1 MKYLVFT
8 FLFFCCYKIFK
19 EKGIH
24 KFIWLMTGILMIN
37 SSYSPIIHSNSHY
50 TLAIT
55 YLISLFTDS
64 SFKISLKRYPL
75 KEISIAI
82 LITHILIAIL
92 CDWQSIYQSIYRAI
106 LEFSISFFMLFTGYH
121 AISTNKDYDL
131 LIKRLKPILLI
142 TAIYGLICFILKDNP
157 YNKLVGISDVGI
169 NYDFFETNR
178 GYRIAGF
185 SNTSNPHAHLL
196 TVLSFIIIS
205 REKNRFNYLL
215 VGLSLLN
222 LLLSDSRAPLAD
234 LFVLI
239 GIYFLLTKGISRKI
253 KIACIGSVA
262 FLLLMQI
269 PLISTFTDKIILKI
283 TDTFASEGET
293 EVTGSSIALRLTQL
307 DSAWQYFLQKPLL
320 GHGFGYY
327 PQKIFIANTD
337 NNGLWGMESYIL
349 WLLVEQGLFMI
360 ILAILFYSKILSYI
374 TKYNYINYYKV
385 PLTLTIVLIFH
396 IILNRPT
403 DVYEYFLP
411 FIGIGIRM
419 LQLNKRTNN
428 SIPQLNTL

>member
-50 TLAIT
+50 TLAIA

-64 SFKISLKRYPL
+64 SFRISLKRYPL

-205 REKNRFNYLL
+205 RERNKFNYLL

-239 GIYFLLTKGISRKI
+239 GFYFLLMKGISRKI
-253 KIACIGSVA
+253 KIVCIGSA
-262 FLLLMQI
+262 IFLLLMQI
-269 PLISTFTDKIILKI
+269 PLISTFTDKIILKL

-360 ILAILFYSKILSYI
+360 ILAILFYSRILSYI

>member
-50 TLAIT
+50 TLAIA

-215 VGLSLLN
+215 V
-222 LLLSDSRAPLAD
+222 
-234 LFVLI
+234 
-239 GIYFLLTKGISRKI
+239 
-253 KIACIGSVA
+253 
-262 FLLLMQI
+262 
-269 PLISTFTDKIILKI
+269 
-283 TDTFASEGET
+283 
-293 EVTGSSIALRLTQL
+293 
-307 DSAWQYFLQKPLL
+307 
-320 GHGFGYY
+320 
-327 PQKIFIANTD
+327 
-337 NNGLWGMESYIL
+337 
-349 WLLVEQGLFMI
+349 
-360 ILAILFYSKILSYI
+360 
-374 TKYNYINYYKV
+374 
-385 PLTLTIVLIFH
+385 
-396 IILNRPT
+396 
-403 DVYEYFLP
+403 
-411 FIGIGIRM
+411 
-419 LQLNKRTNN
+419 
-428 SIPQLNTL
+428 